1 MKLTTETSRFPED
14 IPYSLKES
22 REGFVKLL
30 LLYAAMK
37 RFEEG
42 KLSLGKAAS
51 LAGYGRVAFIDILS
65 QHHISV
71 LNYTKDE
78 LDAEIQAAWNLAR
91 QIEDEASHH
100 L

>member
-1 MKLTTETSRFPED
+1 MTRATETITFPEE

-22 REGFVKLL
+22 KEGFVKLL

-37 RFEEG
+37 LFEEG

-51 LAGYGRVAFIDILS
+51 LAGYSRVAFIDIFS

-71 LNYTKDE
+71 FNETEEALA
-78 LDAEIQAAWNLAR
+78 AEIQAAQNLT
-91 QIEDEASHH
+91 QQLEDDDHC
-100 L
+100 